1 MNIQLENLQLTPNL
15 VEIRSCYEKA
25 RESAYRAQEFRLC
38 WIS

>member
-1 MNIQLENLQLTPNL
+1 MSIQLENLQLTPNL

-25 RESAYRAQEFRLC
+25 RKSAYCVQEFRLC